1 VSRRHGD
8 LEGGGVVVHVHG
20 GEALAQGLAGTYLE
34 LARRRGG
41 RKPPVCAGQTSEL
54 QRNEHPRT
62 RKGLRLLWGRAG
74 AFQLPPQ
81 RRKGSS
87 RSGSYVSKINLLQ
100 LFIRKQYVK
109 TFIRENEL
117 FIQSSSFK
125 HNPSNRKS
133 PRQIKSCHSRL
144 ISQLEYSDEYNI
156 IGLL

>member
-1 VSRRHGD
+1 M
-8 LEGGGVVVHVHG
+8 E
-20 GEALAQGLAGTYLE
+20 
-34 LARRRGG
+34 
-41 RKPPVCAGQTSEL
+41 CIM
-54 QRNEHPRT
+54 
-62 RKGLRLLWGRAG
+62 LR
-74 AFQLPPQ
+74 
-81 RRKGSS
+81 
-87 RSGSYVSKINLLQ
+87 KINLLQ

-156 IGLL
+156 IGLLQFARKQRKKEKKNNKLTQESYRN